1 MNHEDSSTVKETENN
16 SQRTI
21 LNRETKC
28 IPPDSFAYKAENCH
42 FINKCLE
49 TFKAIL

>member
-1 MNHEDSSTVKETENN
+1 MNHEDSSAVKETENN

-28 IPPDSFAYKAENCH
+28 ITPDRFAYKTEDCH
-42 FINKCLE
+42 FINKCPE
-49 TFKAIL
+49 TFKDIL